1 MEKCA
6 NDLQAN
12 LSPDVDLEKLK
23 NWDTNWHVEKIK
35 CSDDKA
41 ASAPATGDGE
51 GSDVCEHFF
60 SKVGGMIRNERC
72 YDGVDLLSSAGALN
86 RLAEIQSSSILVF
99 SVAHSKQES
108 IWTAMNHAH
117 GQTLANLDEQDTA
130 DISLGPLADVEEF
143 NTCVD
148 DEVTVAEC
156 ELRHVMDS
164 VVDDVE
170 DIKCQISP
178 FVEVDGK
185 TICKSTLVSQLNGN
199 PTLSKDRLTRVKGGV
214 YDTFDKK
221 VTYQSRTCLVVG
233 SYYAVLFERL
243 PSKEIR
249 RSKVKGKL
257 GSTNEGVS
265 KGTWYLGR
273 VVCMRRKLGLS
284 MKETRG
290 PIDLLDCPANVE
302 IHLAWY
308 QKAKGTR
315 SYTYDLIDNQCVPL
329 ESIISIANLT
339 YDLETKKY
347 QLDAND
353 YKVFNKYIKG
363 YTISKG
369 WKVLPLFR
377 NIHHSPEF
385 FLKPQK
391 CDPLRFESPPKPNT
405 FMPFGNGEHSC
416 PESELAKL
424 EMLVFIHHLTTKFRV
439 QKPPQYTKPIL
450 HIAVVMALA
459 VAKNRTIQCDY
470 GGFILE
476 SLVEANL
483 KGSAKNNPYMS
494 AESML
499 TRRAYQAL
507 DMIEDLPVANSQASL
522 IYNSR
527 LIACLVRTT
536 TTTTSSRA
544 TRLAKKQSSSDDER
558 SDTDKDESPKGSKEK
573 EENVPSEF
581 EKSDEEDTSTPL
593 ERKGTQKR
601 KAP

>member
-1 MEKCA
+1 MAKDKEGKALFQIWCEECETPYGQGGPDTIYNYLNSHIKTIGHMRAMGLHDPLVQPRSSLGVGSTPEEETATKNKKCINDAMEEVRA
-6 NDLQAN
+6 FGEERNLVFDLVHESATDLKTLSKVYIQCILDGKWIPLFLNTLSIRQCMIKHVKSKSHIKATAPNPQEVIKKGGRPNKSTN
-12 LSPDVDLEKLK
+12 LDNRQKDLTSFFKP
-23 NWDTNWHVEKIK
+23 ISG
-35 CSDDKA
+35 SDDKA
-41 ASAPATGDGE
+41 ASASATGDGE
-51 GSDVCEHFF
+51 
-60 SKVGGMIRNERC
+60 
-72 YDGVDLLSSAGALN
+72 
-86 RLAEIQSSSILVF
+86 
-99 SVAHSKQES
+99 AHSKQES

-117 GQTLANLDEQDTA
+117 GQTLANLGNYTSVASDDDILRALREGFHEAKVVCENLDEEDTA

-185 TICKSTLVSQLNGN
+185 TIYKSTLVSQLNGN
-199 PTLSKDRLTRVKGGV
+199 PTLYKDRLTRVKGGV

-233 SYYAVLFERL
+233 SDCAVLFERL

-257 GSTNEGVS
+257 GSTNEGMS

-290 PIDLLDCPANVE
+290 PIDLLDRPANVE

-353 YKVFNKYIKG
+353 YKVFNEYIKG
-363 YTISKG
+363 
-369 WKVLPLFR
+369 
-377 NIHHSPEF
+377 IHWSSF
-385 FLKPQK
+385 F
-391 CDPLRFESPPKPNT
+391 S
-405 FMPFGNGEHSC
+405 
-416 PESELAKL
+416 
-424 EMLVFIHHLTTKFRV
+424 I
-439 QKPPQYTKPIL
+439 
-450 HIAVVMALA
+450 
-459 VAKNRTIQCDY
+459 
-470 GGFILE
+470 
-476 SLVEANL
+476 
-483 KGSAKNNPYMS
+483 
-494 AESML
+494 
-499 TRRAYQAL
+499 
-507 DMIEDLPVANSQASL
+507 
-522 IYNSR
+522 
-527 LIACLVRTT
+527 
-536 TTTTSSRA
+536 
-544 TRLAKKQSSSDDER
+544 
-558 SDTDKDESPKGSKEK
+558 
-573 EENVPSEF
+573 
-581 EKSDEEDTSTPL
+581 
-593 ERKGTQKR
+593 
-601 KAP
+601 